1 MAQLTITDSNWN
13 LSLNNNENNV
23 ILMTAGTYVDKNI
36 KISLTG
42 SSTDFQ
48 SYIAELQEKVNKN
61 STDIETNNIAV
72 ETISKQYNLISQ
84 HLDNIDKRNEEIEIA
99 FSKQTPWIGSKEEY
113 ESLEDKDPDKLYFI
127 YEE

>member
-42 SSTDFQ
+42 SSAGFQ
-48 SYIAELQEKVNKN
+48 AYYTGNTV
-61 STDIETNNIAV
+61 
-72 ETISKQYNLISQ
+72 
-84 HLDNIDKRNEEIEIA
+84 
-99 FSKQTPWIGSKEEY
+99 P
-113 ESLEDKDPDKLYFI
+113 ESSLGNDGDLYFKV
-127 YEE
+127 

>member
-1 MAQLTITDSNWN
+1 MTQLTITDSNWD

-48 SYIAELQEKVNKN
+48 AYYTGNA
-61 STDIETNNIAV
+61 A
-72 ETISKQYNLISQ
+72 
-84 HLDNIDKRNEEIEIA
+84 
-99 FSKQTPWIGSKEEY
+99 P
-113 ESLEDKDPDKLYFI
+113 ESSLGNDGDLYFKV
-127 YEE
+127 

>member
-36 KISLTG
+36 KISLIG

-48 SYIAELQEKVNKN
+48 AYYTGNTNPPADLGADGDIYFKVHN
-61 STDIETNNIAV
+61 
-72 ETISKQYNLISQ
+72 
-84 HLDNIDKRNEEIEIA
+84 
-99 FSKQTPWIGSKEEY
+99 
-113 ESLEDKDPDKLYFI
+113 
-127 YEE
+127 

>member
-1 MAQLTITDSNWN
+1 MAQLSITDSNWN

-48 SYIAELQEKVNKN
+48 SYYTGNADPTTDLGADGDIYFKVQN
-61 STDIETNNIAV
+61 
-72 ETISKQYNLISQ
+72 
-84 HLDNIDKRNEEIEIA
+84 
-99 FSKQTPWIGSKEEY
+99 
-113 ESLEDKDPDKLYFI
+113 
-127 YEE
+127 

>member
-13 LSLNNNENNV
+13 LALNSNKNNI

-48 SYIAELQEKVNKN
+48 AYYTGNTNPSADLGTDGDIYFKVQN
-61 STDIETNNIAV
+61 
-72 ETISKQYNLISQ
+72 
-84 HLDNIDKRNEEIEIA
+84 
-99 FSKQTPWIGSKEEY
+99 
-113 ESLEDKDPDKLYFI
+113 
-127 YEE
+127 

>member
-42 SSTDFQ
+42 SSTDFPAC
-48 SYIAELQEKVNKN
+48 YTG
-61 STDIETNNIAV
+61 ST
-72 ETISKQYNLISQ
+72 
-84 HLDNIDKRNEEIEIA
+84 
-99 FSKQTPWIGSKEEY
+99 FP
-113 ESLEDKDPDKLYFI
+113 ESSLGNDGDLYFKV
-127 YEE
+127 

>member
-42 SSTDFQ
+42 SSADFQ
-48 SYIAELQEKVNKN
+48 AYYTGN
-61 STDIETNNIAV
+61 AV
-72 ETISKQYNLISQ
+72 
-84 HLDNIDKRNEEIEIA
+84 
-99 FSKQTPWIGSKEEY
+99 P
-113 ESLEDKDPDKLYFI
+113 ESSLGNDGDLYFKV
-127 YEE
+127 

>member
-42 SSTDFQ
+42 SSADFQ
-48 SYIAELQEKVNKN
+48 AYYTGNTNPTADLGADGDIYFKVQN
-61 STDIETNNIAV
+61 
-72 ETISKQYNLISQ
+72 
-84 HLDNIDKRNEEIEIA
+84 
-99 FSKQTPWIGSKEEY
+99 
-113 ESLEDKDPDKLYFI
+113 
-127 YEE
+127 

>member
-13 LSLNNNENNV
+13 LSLNSNENNV

-48 SYIAELQEKVNKN
+48 NYYTGNANPDSSLG
-61 STDIETNNIAV
+61 NNG
-72 ETISKQYNLISQ
+72 
-84 HLDNIDKRNEEIEIA
+84 D
-99 FSKQTPWIGSKEEY
+99 
-113 ESLEDKDPDKLYFI
+113 LYFKV
-127 YEE
+127 

>member
-42 SSTDFQ
+42 SSIDFQ
-48 SYIAELQEKVNKN
+48 SYYTGN
-61 STDIETNNIAV
+61 SGPSINLGANRDI
-72 ETISKQYNLISQ
+72 
-84 HLDNIDKRNEEIEIA
+84 
-99 FSKQTPWIGSKEEY
+99 
-113 ESLEDKDPDKLYFI
+113 YFKI
-127 YEE
+127 

>member
-42 SSTDFQ
+42 SSADFQ
-48 SYIAELQEKVNKN
+48 AYYTGNA
-61 STDIETNNIAV
+61 
-72 ETISKQYNLISQ
+72 
-84 HLDNIDKRNEEIEIA
+84 
-99 FSKQTPWIGSKEEY
+99 TPDSSLGSNG
-113 ESLEDKDPDKLYFI
+113 DLYFKV
-127 YEE
+127 

>member
-42 SSTDFQ
+42 SSADFQ
-48 SYIAELQEKVNKN
+48 AYYTGNA
-61 STDIETNNIAV
+61 A
-72 ETISKQYNLISQ
+72 
-84 HLDNIDKRNEEIEIA
+84 
-99 FSKQTPWIGSKEEY
+99 P
-113 ESLEDKDPDKLYFI
+113 ESSLGNDGDLYFKV
-127 YEE
+127 